1 MSINEIKQAIFQGV
15 LDALSEVYSDVTMSS
30 WLEPLEIKC
39 IEGNKVTLIAENNF
53 KKNIVVSKYMNDLI
67 IGFQRELDTD
77 LQVEVEILSADEIRQ
92 EEERLAREEEERK
105 QREKE
110 EEAFNFISPSYN
122 FETFVVGN
130 SNKVA
135 YEASLMATHNPAVL
149 YNPLFIYGP
158 SGLGKTHLLFSIY
171 NEVKMYHKDFK
182 VIYVTCEEFT
192 NLMVDSLT
200 KKMTIEFREK
210 FRNIDFLLV
219 DDIQFLARKNAV
231 QEELFHTFETL
242 YNKGKQ
248 IVFASDRPPSE
259 INDIDKR
266 LTFRFSSGLVVD
278 IQPPDTELR
287 VAIFKT
293 KAKSLGI
300 ELPNNVLLFLAEN
313 IRTNIR
319 QIEGALKTLKAY
331 SFIGGEEIT
340 LPMAKRVLSEYLKKI
355 EADSI
360 NADKIITYVAKRYSI
375 KKEDITGNKR
385 NAEIKDARH
394 IAVYLM
400 REILGLTYKEI
411 GNNINKHYSTIMSS
425 YDKIN
430 ERVLKDPSFK
440 AEIEGIKNELN
451 S

>member
-1 MSINEIKQAIFQGV
+1 
-15 LDALSEVYSDVTMSS
+15 
-30 WLEPLEIKC
+30 
-39 IEGNKVTLIAENNF
+39 
-53 KKNIVVSKYMNDLI
+53 
-67 IGFQRELDTD
+67 
-77 LQVEVEILSADEIRQ
+77 
-92 EEERLAREEEERK
+92 
-105 QREKE
+105 
-110 EEAFNFISPSYN
+110 
-122 FETFVVGN
+122 
-130 SNKVA
+130 
-135 YEASLMATHNPAVL
+135 
-149 YNPLFIYGP
+149 
-158 SGLGKTHLLFSIY
+158 
-171 NEVKMYHKDFK
+171 
-182 VIYVTCEEFT
+182 
-192 NLMVDSLT
+192 MVDSLT
-200 KKMTIEFREK
+200 KKMTLEFREK

-300 ELPNNVLLFLAEN
+300 TLPNNVLLFLAEN
-313 IRTNIR
+313 IKTNIR

-331 SFIGGEEIT
+331 SFIGGEEIS

-355 EADSI
+355 EADSV
-360 NADKIITYVAKRYSI
+360 NADKIITYVAKRYNI
-375 KKEDITGNKR
+375 KKEDIAGNKR

-400 REILGLTYKEI
+400 RELLGLTYKEI
-411 GNNINKHYSTIMSS
+411 GTNINKHYSTIMSS

-430 ERVLKDPSFK
+430 ERVKKDPSFK
-440 AEIEGIKNELN
+440 KEIDDIKNELN

>member
-1 MSINEIKQAIFQGV
+1 M
-15 LDALSEVYSDVTMSS
+15 
-30 WLEPLEIKC
+30 
-39 IEGNKVTLIAENNF
+39 
-53 KKNIVVSKYMNDLI
+53 
-67 IGFQRELDTD
+67 
-77 LQVEVEILSADEIRQ
+77 
-92 EEERLAREEEERK
+92 
-105 QREKE
+105 
-110 EEAFNFISPSYN
+110 
-122 FETFVVGN
+122 
-130 SNKVA
+130 A

-171 NEVKMYHKDFK
+171 NEVKNFHKDFK

-200 KKMTIEFREK
+200 KKMTLEFREK

-219 DDIQFLARKNAV
+219 DDIQFLA
-231 QEELFHTFETL
+231 TFETL

-300 ELPNNVLLFLAEN
+300 TLPNNVLLFLAEN
-313 IRTNIR
+313 IKTNIR

-331 SFIGGEEIT
+331 SFIGGEEIS

-355 EADSI
+355 EADSV
-360 NADKIITYVAKRYSI
+360 NADKIITYVAKRYNI
-375 KKEDITGNKR
+375 KKEDIAGNKR

-400 REILGLTYKEI
+400 RELLGLTYKEI
-411 GNNINKHYSTIMSS
+411 GTNINKHYSTIMSS

-430 ERVLKDPSFK
+430 ERVKKDPSFK
-440 AEIEGIKNELN
+440 KEIDDIKNELN

>member
-1 MSINEIKQAIFQGV
+1 MNEIKQAIFQSV
-15 LDALSEVYSDVTMSS
+15 LDSMSEEYSEVSMTS
-30 WLEPLEIKC
+30 WLNPLKIES

-53 KKNIVVSKYMNDLI
+53 KKNIVVNKYFDALTVR
-67 IGFQRELDTD
+67 FEAELD
-77 LQVEVEILSADEIRQ
+77 LGSPVELVILS
-92 EEERLAREEEERK
+92 EEEIQKEAEKKAKEEEERRQK
-105 QREKE
+105 EKE
-110 EEAFNFISPSYN
+110 ESEFTFISPSYN

-171 NEVKMYHKDFK
+171 NEVKNFHKDFK

-200 KKMTIEFREK
+200 KKMTLEFREK

-300 ELPNNVLLFLAEN
+300 TLPNNVLLFLAEN
-313 IRTNIR
+313 IKTNIR

-331 SFIGGEEIT
+331 SFIGGEEIS

-355 EADSI
+355 EADSV
-360 NADKIITYVAKRYSI
+360 NADKIITYVAKRYNI
-375 KKEDITGNKR
+375 KKEDIAGNKR

-411 GNNINKHYSTIMSS
+411 GTNINKHYSTIMSS

-430 ERVLKDPSFK
+430 ERVKKDPSFK
-440 AEIEGIKNELN
+440 KEIDDIKNELN

>member
-278 IQPPDTELR
+278 VQPPDTELR